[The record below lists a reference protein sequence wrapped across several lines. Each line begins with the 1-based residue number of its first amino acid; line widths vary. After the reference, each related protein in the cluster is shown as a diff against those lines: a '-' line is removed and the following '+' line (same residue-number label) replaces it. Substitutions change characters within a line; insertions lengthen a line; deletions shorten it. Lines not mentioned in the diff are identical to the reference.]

1 MRIQRIVTC
10 FMTATMV
17 AYITELVQNTKIGV
31 ESMVIVIGTIM
42 LIVVLTLDQNLPLDQ
57 MTSFALKHKECLKTP
72 KIVPNTT
79 VAVIF
84 MQLVIFVT
92 QVSHIHIL
100 EICAFGVLP

>member
-1 MRIQRIVTC
+1 MRIQKIVTC

-42 LIVVLTLDQNLPLDQ
+42 LIVVLTLDHQDQ
-57 MTSFALKHKECLKTP
+57 MTSFALKHKEYLKTP

-79 VAVIF
+79 AAVTF

-92 QVSHIHIL
+92 QVSYIL
-100 EICAFGVLP
+100 ILQIPMCFWYFTM

>member
-1 MRIQRIVTC
+1 MRIQRTVIC

-17 AYITELVQNTKIGV
+17 AYITELVQNMKIGV
-31 ESMVIVIGTIM
+31 ESMDIVIGTIM
-42 LIVVLTLDQNLPLDQ
+42 LIVVPTLDHLDQ

-79 VAVIF
+79 AAVIF

-100 EICAFGVLP
+100 QICTFGVLP